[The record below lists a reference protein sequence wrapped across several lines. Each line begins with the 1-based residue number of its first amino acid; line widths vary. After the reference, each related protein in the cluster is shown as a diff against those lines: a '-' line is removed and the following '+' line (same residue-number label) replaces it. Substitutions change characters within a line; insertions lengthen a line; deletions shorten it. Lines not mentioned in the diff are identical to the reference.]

1 MMRLPVQIVFPLS
14 PDSYARPMLGQRR
27 ARLAVRAAVAASMF
41 IPASGALAAGGVTP
55 AHGPTRSGL
64 VHAFTAQDGTSQGI
78 SGVYVSGS
86 AGIVCQR
93 TPDAGLVRFLFR
105 HKGGSWR
112 FAFSTHGAAQGT
124 ATQRRLE
131 RACH

>member
-1 MMRLPVQIVFPLS
+1 MSHSRVLIAIAAVFCL
-14 PDSYARPMLGQRR
+14 
-27 ARLAVRAAVAASMF
+27 LAFGGAVAA
-41 IPASGALAAGGVTP
+41 ASVSP
-55 AHGPTRSGL
+55 AHGSTRSAL
-64 VHAFTAQDGTSQGI
+64 IHAFTVQDGSSQGI

-105 HKGGSWR
+105 HAGRSWH
-112 FAFSTHGAAQGT
+112 FAFSSHGTAQGT

>member
-1 MMRLPVQIVFPLS
+1 MPHSLCAQTRDRDVGSNF
-14 PDSYARPMLGQRR
+14 RR
-27 ARLAVRAAVAASMF
+27 RTTGAVALVAAAG
-41 IPASGALAAGGVTP
+41 ITLTAASGALAAGRVTP
-55 AHGPTRSGL
+55 ARGPARSAL
-64 VHAFTAQDGTSQGI
+64 VRAFTAQDGTSRGI

-105 HKGGSWR
+105 HTGGSWT
-112 FAFSTHGAAQGT
+112 FAFSDNGT
-124 ATQRRLE
+124 ARGSGTQRKLE

>member
-1 MMRLPVQIVFPLS
+1 MRSPVQIVFRLS
-14 PDSYARPMLGQRR
+14 PESYAGPMLGQRS
-27 ARLAVRAAVAASMF
+27 ARLAVMAAVAASTF
-41 IPASGALAAGGVTP
+41 IPASVALAAGGVTP
-55 AHGPTRSGL
+55 ARGPTRSAL
-64 VHAFTAQDGTSQGI
+64 VRAFTAQDGTSQGI

-93 TPDAGLVRFLFR
+93 TPDAGLVRLLFR
-105 HKGGSWR
+105 HTGGSWR

>member
-1 MMRLPVQIVFPLS
+1 MVCSPVQIVSPLS
-14 PDSYARPMLGQRR
+14 RVRHAGSMLGRR
-27 ARLAVRAAVAASMF
+27 AVRLAAVAPVAALSL
-41 IPASGALAAGGVTP
+41 ITASGALAAGGVTS
-55 AHGPTRSGL
+55 ARGSTRSAL
-64 VHAFTAQDGTSQGI
+64 VHAFTVQNGTSQGI

-86 AGIVCQR
+86 AGVVCQR

-105 HKGGSWR
+105 HPGRSWQY
-112 FAFSTHGAAQGT
+112 AFSTHGTAQGT

>member
-1 MMRLPVQIVFPLS
+1 MRSPVQIVS
-14 PDSYARPMLGQRR
+14 ARSTGSHAGPMLRR
-27 ARLAVRAAVAASMF
+27 HATRLTAIAAIAALTSL
-41 IPASGALAAGGVTP
+41 PASGALAAGGVTP
-55 AHGPTRSGL
+55 ARGSTRSAL
-64 VHAFTAQDGTSQGI
+64 VHAFTAQDGTSRGI

-86 AGIVCQR
+86 AGILCQR

-105 HKGGSWR
+105 HASGSWH
-112 FAFSTHGAAQGT
+112 FTFSSHGTARGT

>member
-1 MMRLPVQIVFPLS
+1 
-14 PDSYARPMLGQRR
+14 MLGQRT
-27 ARLAVRAAVAASMF
+27 ARLAAVAAVAAVTS
-41 IPASGALAAGGVTP
+41 IPASGALAAGGVAP
-55 AHGPTRSGL
+55 AHGSTRSAL

-78 SGVYVSGS
+78 SGVYASGS

-105 HKGGSWR
+105 HTGGSWH
-112 FAFSTHGAAQGT
+112 FAFSTRGAAQGT